1 MTSSADAMRAAAS
14 PSASST
20 TTTPKVDEIAEALMA
35 LARGT
40 PTDLAGLLHGVESHA
55 MVDKTNVTAHCYCI
69 QLDAHGQPKTN
80 HLVRL
85 IAEQVTA
92 YAIPRTTIREAGED
106 FAKTKN
112 PEKFNRLHNDAR
124 KLFTELSK
132 SGEGGEL
139 LLFVLAEKL
148 LGLPQLICKMDLKTS
163 TQMHVHGAD
172 GLHAGVDP
180 ANGRLLL
187 YWGESKIYGDVSSAI
202 RDCLASVAPMLS
214 SYSAGERDLQLLQR
228 YADLDNAE
236 LEAALKKFLD
246 PDSEAFNSLEFR
258 GLCLVGFDCD
268 AYPAGPSKT
277 ELATMAQQIA
287 TALPGWRD
295 HVAKRI
301 VEEKLDTFAMHF
313 LFVPF
318 PSADGFRDTLREQLG
333 LGARGNA
340 STASAV
346 APAVAVVSPG
356 PTPAAIPPAKPSRGR
371 RTASG
376 PGTEATAGRQE
387 TRGRKA
393 AKGTPSGTA

>member
-1 MTSSADAMRAAAS
+1 MTTSADEMRAAATA
-14 PSASST
+14 PAPGTT
-20 TTTPKVDEIAEALMA
+20 TTTPKVDEIAEALKV

-40 PTDLAGLLHGVESHA
+40 PTDLAGLLHDVESHA
-55 MVDKTNVTAHCYCI
+55 VVDKTNVTAHCHCI

-85 IAEQVTA
+85 IAEQLTA

-112 PEKFNRLHNDAR
+112 PEKFNRLYGDAK
-124 KLFTELSK
+124 KLFTELGK

-187 YWGESKIYGDVSSAI
+187 YWGESKIYGDVTSAV

-228 YADLDNAE
+228 YADLDNPE

-277 ELATMAQQIA
+277 VLATMAQQIA
-287 TALPGWRD
+287 NALPGWRS

-301 VEEKLDTFAMHF
+301 VEEKIDTFAMHF

-318 PSADGFRDTLREQLG
+318 PSADGFRDMLREQLG
-333 LGARGNA
+333 LGAPASA
-340 STASAV
+340 STASPVV
-346 APAVAVVSPG
+346 APAVAMVPPG
-356 PTPAAIPPAKPSRGR
+356 PAPAIVQAKPSRGR
-371 RTASG
+371 RTASAPAGVTG
-376 PGTEATAGRQE
+376 PPRKTRATK
-387 TRGRKA
+387 T